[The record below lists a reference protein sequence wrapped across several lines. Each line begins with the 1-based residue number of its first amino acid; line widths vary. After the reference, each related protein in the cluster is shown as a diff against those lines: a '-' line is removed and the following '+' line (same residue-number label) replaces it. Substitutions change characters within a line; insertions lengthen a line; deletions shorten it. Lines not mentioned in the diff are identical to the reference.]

1 MNTTVLLG
9 CHCRDNIQ
17 QLVSAVRSRTRG
29 RGRYRSINQ
38 SVCDQSPAPLLFSLL
53 LLFAGPSA
61 SRAGGAPRRVQPAGG
76 APRRI
81 QQAGGET
88 SLKYQNM

>member
-1 MNTTVLLG
+1 MYTTVLLG

-17 QLVSAVRSRTRG
+17 QLVSAVRSGT

-38 SVCDQSPAPLLFSLL
+38 SVCDQSPAPFLFSLL
-53 LLFAGPSA
+53 LLFAGSSA